1 MKTVSFSVLSERD
14 FNLHYLNSLKQ
25 FWKETKEFQCIG
37 EPKRQDL
44 LFLLCGC
51 SVRYTDRCHGK
62 SVVAYSGDV
71 VYVPTGSEYEVE
83 LFDFASEESHT
94 VGINFHLLDED
105 GEAVSLTDEIR
116 VFHAVGE
123 GVSMLF
129 YKSLS
134 STELLP
140 YARRRLILFELIC
153 SLFSG
158 ASNHAEMGII
168 AEGFRMICER
178 PEEMAPISTLARACN
193 ISEVYF
199 RKQFKSL
206 TGTSPVEY
214 RNALRLDKAR
224 QYLEYGDIS
233 IQEISDTL
241 GYATVS
247 HFIKQFREKYGLP
260 PLEYKKKNCRY
271 G

>member
-1 MKTVSFSVLSERD
+1 MKTVSFSALSARD

-51 SVRYTDRCHGK
+51 SIRYTGRGK
-62 SVVAYSGDV
+62 SVVAHSGDV

-83 LFDFASEESHT
+83 LFDFASERSHT
-94 VGINFHLLDED
+94 VGINFHLFDED
-105 GEAVSLTDEIR
+105 GEAVSLTEEIR
-116 VFHAVGE
+116 VFSSVGE
-123 GVSMLF
+123 GVSNLF

-134 STELLP
+134 SAELLS
-140 YARRRLILFELIC
+140 YAGRRLILFELIC

-158 ASNHAEMGII
+158 TSTPAEMGMI
-168 AEGFRMICER
+168 AEGFRMICEH
-178 PEEMAPISTLARACN
+178 PEEMVPISTLARACN

-199 RKQFKSL
+199 RKQFKAL
-206 TGTSPVEY
+206 TGISPVEY

-260 PLEYKKKNCRY
+260 PLEYKKKNRRAR
-271 G
+271 